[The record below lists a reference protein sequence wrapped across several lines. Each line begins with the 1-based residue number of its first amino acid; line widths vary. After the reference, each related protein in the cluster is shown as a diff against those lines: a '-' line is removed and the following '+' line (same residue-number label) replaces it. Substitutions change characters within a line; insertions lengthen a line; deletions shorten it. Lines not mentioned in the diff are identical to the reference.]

1 MAINHQG
8 ERNLCAAVIGQ
19 AFKDLKLWQ
28 NRLEVVE
35 ENGTDPDGFRRR
47 VQRAADGFL
56 DMESDL
62 HFFASDNFQWMC
74 AFTGMDG
81 DGVANTAAVYSKRAV
96 PLMVKIKAAILA
108 AGGGKVIAERRESK
122 SAKAQ
127 LMNRWRA
134 EAE

>member
-1 MAINHQG
+1 MADLIG
-8 ERNLCAAVIGQ
+8 ERNLCAAVIGA
-19 AFKDLKLWQ
+19 AFKDLALWQ
-28 NRLEVVE
+28 NRLKVIE

-81 DGVANTAAVYSKRAV
+81 DGVANTAAVYSTRAV
-96 PLMVKIKAAILA
+96 PLMLAIKEAIA
-108 AGGGKVIAERRESK
+108 RVGGGDVIAERRDSQP
-122 SAKAQ
+122 AKAQ
-127 LMNRWRA
+127 RMNRWRA